1 MNFLFNCMPRVPVT
15 FRNNRY
21 YAGVMYYD
29 MAVNPPCPT
38 GILTTASIKWQQ
50 SKPSTFYGH
59 SYTAPTP
66 KEYTMGRIG
75 LTITKAFALQIRNA
89 NKKFGTKPPRR
100 NTVNTPQ
107 TNLDSFH

>member
-1 MNFLFNCMPRVPVT
+1 M
-15 FRNNRY
+15 
-21 YAGVMYYD
+21 YD

-50 SKPSTFYGH
+50 SNPSTFYGH

-89 NKKFGTKPPRR
+89 NQKFGTKPPRR
-100 NTVNTPQ
+100 NTETPPQ
-107 TNLDSFH
+107 TNVDAFHR